1 MMPSRHLWI
10 AFALTVVAA
19 VPCHAEPASAAVD
32 RLRVTATASA
42 AQVATRLLVARSVK
56 LKKLAWL
63 EAETTYIPGQ
73 GMRYRILN
81 EGGDEGIRKR
91 VLRKVLESEAEMSA
105 PASAAQAALTPANYS
120 MTEDASGA
128 VRLTPRRRDVALV
141 DGVARFDPRGSLVS
155 VEGRLA
161 KSPSFWVRS
170 VDVRRTYQSI
180 AGYTLPVHVTSVAD
194 VKLAGRCEFSMWID
208 YRDVDGRAVAHRATR
223 RDPATGRATP
233 LLVALQQQRVW

>member
-1 MMPSRHLWI
+1 MGFGEPSRDDLG
-10 AFALTVVAA
+10 
-19 VPCHAEPASAAVD
+19 
-32 RLRVTATASA
+32 RLVQRGE
-42 AQVATRLLVARSVK
+42 RNGR
-56 LKKLAWL
+56 
-63 EAETTYIPGQ
+63 EHC
-73 GMRYRILN
+73 